1 MATSATPGYTPK
13 AEPLAKRKAWL
24 DLQNHY
30 QEVRPQH
37 LKKLFAED
45 PQRGERMTAEAV
57 GIFLDYSKNR
67 ITDRTV
73 QLLIQLAEESGLRS
87 NIDAMFRGEK
97 INFTEK
103 RAVLHVALRAPRGTS
118 ILVDGQNVVADVH
131 AVLDKI
137 DRKSTRLNSS
147 HGYISYAVFCLKKK
161 KNQDTHKPLV
171 TQ

>member
-103 RAVLHVALRAPRGTS
+103 RAVLHVALRAPRSEEHTS
-118 ILVDGQNVVADVH
+118 ELQSRLHLVC
-131 AVLDKI
+131 
-137 DRKSTRLNSS
+137 RL
-147 HGYISYAVFCLKKK
+147 LLEKK
-161 KNQDTHKPLV
+161 KNKQSLTSLSAHSADRV
-171 TQ
+171 RCCVVS